1 MKPNSVIVDMAAEMG
16 GNCELTKPGQ
26 KFVDHSGVIILG
38 YTDLASRMAQ
48 QASDLFAVNMLNLLE
63 IMCVIEKI
71 KTNNASNYQ
80 IDYEDDIIKGLT
92 VVKSGEYVYV
102 PPGQA
107 PPPPP
112 PADQKPKEA
121 DPKANGGA
129 KIKDKEVV
137 IELQEKSSGD
147 SHKKGHGHGAAE
159 VMSES
164 PFKDAVIVLF
174 VLLILFEG
182 IGAFTWTG
190 DGQYTL
196 LTQIF
201 IFILAIIIGYMVI
214 WGVTPALH
222 TPLMSVTNAISGII
236 VVGCMLQLPSPGDF
250 GATWAII
257 GLFGV
262 FFASINIFGGFYITR
277 RMLGMFK
284 K

>member
-16 GNCELTKPGQ
+16 GNCELTRPGQ
-26 KFVDHSGVIILG
+26 KYVDNSGVIILG

-63 IMCVIEKI
+63 VMTVIEKI
-71 KTNNASNYQ
+71 KTNNASNFQ
-80 IDYEDDIIKGLT
+80 IDGEDEIIKGLT
-92 VVKSGEYVYV
+92 VIKSGEYVYV

-112 PADQKPKEA
+112 PSEKPKENN
-121 DPKANGGA
+121 PVANGGA

-159 VMSES
+159 VMSET
-164 PFKDAVIVLF
+164 PFRDALVVLI
-174 VLLILFEG
+174 VLLIIFEG

-190 DGQYTL
+190 NGQYTL

-201 IFILAIIIGYMVI
+201 IFILAGIIGYMVI

-262 FFASINIFGGFYITR
+262 FFSTINIFGGFYVTK